1 MRQNRRPDEEG
12 IKTSGFG
19 VVPSKTM
26 GQNRR
31 PDEEGIK
38 TYRFDEIFHIVCQNR
53 RPDEEGIKT
62 AHVGAVGQA
71 VESEP

>member
-1 MRQNRRPDEEG
+1 
-12 IKTSGFG
+12 
-19 VVPSKTM
+19 M